1 MKRSELLFSAI
12 LVPVDYI
19 MVFAAG
25 ILAYNLR
32 FVPFFT
38 DIKPVLYEINFQ
50 QFITALF
57 FVPLVFLLIFA
68 LSGLY
73 QIKITRRLM
82 RELSTVFVASCAAI
96 ALIIIIIFFQRE
108 LFSSRFI
115 ILIGWLL
122 AVVFV
127 MLGRAITRAVQ
138 KSFLRRGIGV
148 HYEIIIGSDSTTEDI
163 IKQMHKLP
171 YLGYKV
177 VAKFDSFSQDT
188 KEKIKDIMA
197 NSHVDEIIQADT
209 NLPKEEALAIKEFC
223 NDYHITFKYATYLF
237 EVQPSH
243 IEINTIAGIPII
255 EVKKTKLDGWGRI
268 FKRFFDIAGASI
280 LLIILSPLLLIVSLL
295 IAIGSQGGV
304 FVKLTRVGEK
314 GKLFKLYKFRSM
326 VKNAESLKKELL
338 AKNERADGPLF
349 KIKDDPR
356 ITRMGRFIRKTSI
369 DELPQLYNVVR
380 GEMSLVGPRPHEPE
394 EVEKYERRHRKLLV
408 IKPGVT
414 GMAQISGRSD
424 LKFEDEAKLDI
435 YYIENWTPEMDLQIL
450 LKTPWVV
457 LTGRSAS

>member
-1 MKRSELLFSAI
+1 MKKSELLFSAI

-19 MVFAAG
+19 MVFVAG

-32 FVPFFT
+32 FVTFFT
-38 DIKPVLYEINFQ
+38 DIRPVLYEINFQ
-50 QFITALF
+50 QYMTALF
-57 FVPLVFLLIFA
+57 FVPLIFILIFA

-73 QIKITRRLM
+73 QIKITRRIM
-82 RELSTVFVASCAAI
+82 REMSTVFVASCASI
-96 ALIIIIIFFQRE
+96 SLIIIIIFFQRE

-115 ILIGWLL
+115 ILLGWLL
-122 AVVFV
+122 AVILL
-127 MLGRAITRAVQ
+127 MIGRALVRGIQR
-138 KSFLRRGIGV
+138 SFLKRGVGV
-148 HYEIIIGSDSTTEDI
+148 HHEIIIGNDGTTEDI
-163 IKQMHKLP
+163 IRQIHKFP
-171 YLGYKV
+171 YLGYKF
-177 VAKFDSFSQDT
+177 VARYNSFDEEAKQY
-188 KEKIKDIMA
+188 ILDILKT
-197 NSHVDEIIQADT
+197 SHLDEIIQADT
-209 NLPKEEALAIKEFC
+209 SLPKEQALAIKEFC
-223 NDYHITFKYATYLF
+223 NDHHLVFKYATDLF

-268 FKRFFDIAGASI
+268 FKRFFDIIIS
-280 LLIILSPLLLIVSLL
+280 LLSLIVLAPLFSIMAIL
-295 IAIGSQGGV
+295 ISVDSQGGV
-304 FVKLTRVGEK
+304 FVKLSRVGEE
-314 GKLFKLYKFRSM
+314 GKLFRLYKFRSM
-326 VKNAESLKKELL
+326 VKNAQSLKKELIE
-338 AKNERADGPLF
+338 KNERSDGPLF

-356 ITRMGRFIRKTSI
+356 VTRIGKFIRKTSI
-369 DELPQLYNVVR
+369 DELPQLFNVFR

-394 EVEKYERRHRKLLV
+394 EVEKYERQHRKLLV

-424 LKFEDEAKLDI
+424 LKFDDEAKLDI

>member
-1 MKRSELLFSAI
+1 MKKSELIFSAI
-12 LVPVDYI
+12 LVPVDYV
-19 MVFAAG
+19 MVFFAG

-32 FVPFFT
+32 FIPFFT
-38 DIKPVLYEINFQ
+38 DIKPVSYEFDFQ
-50 QFITALF
+50 QYMTALF
-57 FVPLVFLLIFA
+57 FVPLIFILIFA
-68 LSGLY
+68 MTGLY

-82 RELSTVFVASCAAI
+82 KELSTVFVAVGASGAI
-96 ALIIIIIFFQRE
+96 VIIIIFFQRE

-115 ILIGWLL
+115 FLFGWMIALL
-122 AVVFV
+122 LL
-127 MLGRAITRAVQ
+127 MIGRAITRGIQ
-138 KSFLRRGIGV
+138 RSFLRRGIGI
-148 HYEIIIGSDSTTEDI
+148 HHEIVIGNDSTTEDI
-163 IKQMHKLP
+163 IKQIYKFP

-177 VAKFDSFSQDT
+177 MGRFPSFNDETRQG
-188 KEKIKDIMA
+188 IKGIIETG
-197 NSHVDEIIQADT
+197 HVDEIIQADT
-209 NLPKEEALAIKEFC
+209 NLPKHEALAIKEFC
-223 NDYHITFKYATYLF
+223 NDHHLVFKYATDLF

-268 FKRFFDIAGASI
+268 FKRFFDILVSFLLLVI
-280 LLIILSPLLLIVSLL
+280 LLPLFII
-295 IAIGSQGGV
+295 IAVFISIDSQGAV
-304 FVKLTRVGEK
+304 FVKLSRVGEK

-326 VKNAESLKKELL
+326 VKNAQSLKKELL
-338 AKNERADGPLF
+338 EKNERKDGPLF

-369 DELPQLYNVVR
+369 DELPQLFNVLK

-424 LKFEDEAKLDI
+424 LRFEDEAKLDI